1 MIKLKA
7 ALVIATATAAA
18 AAVLIPGTGA
28 WATTVPSPIGSIT
41 AEQYQGTSCD
51 DFGANIKIGVAGGLP
66 NTTYS
71 ATYTA
76 FSVSDPSTYYEQVT
90 TTFNADAAGNG
101 SFVALNTRT
110 PDGRS
115 IGTSSATVTAAG
127 TTVTVDFPIYC
138 RGNQGD

>member
-1 MIKLKA
+1 MIKFKA
-7 ALVIATATAAA
+7 AFVVVTAAA
-18 AAVLIPGTGA
+18 ALIPGA
-28 WATTVPSPIGSIT
+28 AARATTVPSPIGSIT

-51 DFGANIKIGVAGGLP
+51 DFGANIKVGVAGGLP

-115 IGTSSATVTAAG
+115 VGTSSATVTAAG
-127 TTVTVDFPIYC
+127 TTVTVDFPINC
-138 RGNQGD
+138 PGNKGD

>member
-7 ALVIATATAAA
+7 ALVIATATAA
-18 AAVLIPGTGA
+18 LIPGAAA

-51 DFGANIKIGVAGGLP
+51 DFGANIEIGVAGGLP

-115 IGTSSATVTAAG
+115 VGTSSATVTAAG
-127 TTVTVDFPIYC
+127 TTVTVEFPIFC